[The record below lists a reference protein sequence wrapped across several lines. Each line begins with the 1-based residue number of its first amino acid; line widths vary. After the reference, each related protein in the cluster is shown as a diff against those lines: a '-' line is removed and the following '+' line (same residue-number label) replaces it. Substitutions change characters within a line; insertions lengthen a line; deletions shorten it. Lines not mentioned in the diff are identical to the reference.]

1 MDKNDTFSA
10 EKPLIL
16 PRAQYKKWVPASRVS
31 GLSMPIAAPPPVETT
46 PNSVPVLEGYYST
59 EEWMTDSQLAFYKE
73 LEQKLEKGA
82 YVPVDG
88 QVCYLFVFVRRILAT
103 WPKCEPPCSVSWKRG
118 FEEIRQRLDALG
130 AMYQGEASFSNSCIH
145 WSRDCLIACKEFD
158 VFLAVTEPPMPYG
171 NDFGFSQERLNI
183 QHHLGRDGE
192 AVDLFRMVKG
202 RVTDYTTEHPD
213 LFRDLLETCFAE
225 EARTHGPWLP
235 RILKLQGKNL
245 QTYGHDLFCGT
256 GLGPHFPIPFYCFYV
271 PEESQGLIR
280 DCARKA
286 ENRLREMMDVP
297 RVGEGWLSETALYHA
312 LREAFPETQVIH
324 HGQPKWLARQHFDIW
339 FPDWA
344 VAVEY
349 HGEQHFR
356 PVAFFGG
363 EQAFQET
370 QRRDKLKA
378 DLASA
383 HDTRLIVVTGE
394 MSRDAV
400 VSLISAAR
408 ANRP

>member
-1 MDKNDTFSA
+1 M
-10 EKPLIL
+10 
-16 PRAQYKKWVPASRVS
+16 
-31 GLSMPIAAPPPVETT
+31 
-46 PNSVPVLEGYYST
+46 
-59 EEWMTDSQLAFYKE
+59 
-73 LEQKLEKGA
+73 
-82 YVPVDG
+82 
-88 QVCYLFVFVRRILAT
+88 
-103 WPKCEPPCSVSWKRG
+103 
-118 FEEIRQRLDALG
+118 
-130 AMYQGEASFSNSCIH
+130 
-145 WSRDCLIACKEFD
+145 
-158 VFLAVTEPPMPYG
+158 
-171 NDFGFSQERLNI
+171 
-183 QHHLGRDGE
+183 
-192 AVDLFRMVKG
+192 
-202 RVTDYTTEHPD
+202 
-213 LFRDLLETCFAE
+213 
-225 EARTHGPWLP
+225 
-235 RILKLQGKNL
+235 
-245 QTYGHDLFCGT
+245 
-256 GLGPHFPIPFYCFYV
+256 
-271 PEESQGLIR
+271 
-280 DCARKA
+280 RKA